1 MKFRPSKLIRFFQ
14 SIQQPFFLLDGD
26 ASLLFCNNALE
37 EWTGCN
43 AEQLLGQL
51 FRYRVSASRQKHEM
65 IAAALAPP
73 PEVFHG
79 RRCRMLLTIDRITS
93 QSRRYADFIPF
104 RIPQNLKNSQ
114 RSNPQD
120 LQRSDAPSSN
130 QQNVNSLHSNGIFV
144 LVDGFEASAI
154 SSERQVQER
163 PETAERQAAAEL
175 HQALLSF
182 RRRQAGRFRWDRMI
196 GASQIMQRVRR
207 LARLAVDSTASV
219 LIVGEQGTGKEHLAS
234 AIHYGQNSEHHGAFV
249 PIECQILEQE
259 LINATIYA
267 FRKRFQREEI
277 SRRHTLFLKDAEA
290 LPSTLYPL
298 IAEFATAGYAN
309 QRLIAASTLAPS
321 QWTNHES
328 FPVVLGTIAIE
339 LPPLRQRKEDIP
351 MLAQMFLEEHNETA
365 NRQRSGFTSDALDF
379 LVQYYFPGNIEELEQ
394 LVAEA
399 HRQSVSTLITVSDFP
414 SRIRNVLEAAS
425 PVSADNKPIE
435 LEPFLQNIEK
445 ELIERALHLADDNKS
460 KAAEL
465 LGITRP
471 RLYRRLEFFGLLDS
485 ESAEN

>member
-14 SIQQPFFLLDGD
+14 TIQQPFFLLDGD
-26 ASLLFCNNALE
+26 ASLLFCNRALE

-43 AEQLLGQL
+43 AEQLLGQS
-51 FRYRVSASRQKHEM
+51 FRYRASTSRQKHEL

-73 PEVFHG
+73 PEVFQG
-79 RRCRMLLTIDRITS
+79 RRCRILLTIDRVTS

-104 RIPQNLKNSQ
+104 RIQQSSQ
-114 RSNPQD
+114 SSNPQG
-120 LQRSDAPSSN
+120 LQSSNTPGSN
-130 QQNVNSLHSNGIFV
+130 QQNFDSLNSNGVFV
-144 LVDGFEASAI
+144 LVDESEASAT
-154 SSERQVQER
+154 SPERLVQER
-163 PETAERQAAAEL
+163 SETAERQAATEL

-219 LIVGEQGTGKEHLAS
+219 LIVGEPGTGKEHLAS
-234 AIHYGQNSEHHGAFV
+234 AIHYGQNMEQPGAFV
-249 PIECQILEQE
+249 PIECQILEQD

-267 FRKRFQREEI
+267 FRKRFQREET

-290 LPSTLYPL
+290 LPSTLYPV
-298 IAEFATAGYAN
+298 IAELATAGYTN
-309 QRLIAASTLAPS
+309 QRLIATSTLAPN
-321 QWTNHES
+321 QWKNHES
-328 FPVVLGTIAIE
+328 FPVVLGTITIE

-351 MLAQMFLEEHNETA
+351 MLAQMFLEEHNKMA

-379 LVQYYFPGNIEELEQ
+379 LVQYCFPGNIEELEQ

-399 HRQSVSTLITVSDFP
+399 HWQSVSTLITVSDFP
-414 SRIRNVLEAAS
+414 SRIRNVLDAAS
-425 PVSADNKPIE
+425 QVPADNQPIE